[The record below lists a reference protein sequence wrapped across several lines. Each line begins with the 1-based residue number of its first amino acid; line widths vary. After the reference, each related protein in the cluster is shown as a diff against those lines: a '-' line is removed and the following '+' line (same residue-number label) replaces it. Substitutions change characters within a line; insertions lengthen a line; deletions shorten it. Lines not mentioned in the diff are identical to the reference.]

1 MANFDI
7 LAMLRVIYPVFGWVG
22 GLTIL
27 LGCLLSARAYR
38 GKDGERYSFRNH
50 YISELGEVGVS
61 RLAAIFNTGMIIGG
75 VFFIIM
81 MTGLGLTLNSIW
93 GKLAMV
99 SGIIA
104 GIFCSLVG
112 VFPMDKIKPH
122 SFVAMS
128 YFRMG
133 LLTALLFTISIFVQP
148 AADRRI
154 PLFVNIFG
162 ILALISYA
170 VFLVAIGR
178 ASRKSKEEVDVLD
191 TSETRSRPKFWV
203 IPFLE
208 WMVFFT
214 TLLWFLILA
223 VS

>member
-1 MANFDI
+1 MDI
-7 LAMLRVIYPVFGWVG
+7 TTLVNSLRVVYPLFGWLG

-50 YISELGEVGVS
+50 YISELGEVEVS
-61 RLAAIFNTGMIIGG
+61 RLAVVFNAGMIIGG
-75 VFFIIM
+75 VFFVIM
-81 MTGLGLTLNSIW
+81 MAGLGLALNGIW

-122 SFVAMS
+122 SFVAMT

-133 LLTALLFTISIFVQP
+133 LLTALLFTIAIFVQP

-162 ILALISYA
+162 ILALTSYA
-170 VFLVAIGR
+170 VFLIVIGW
-178 ASRKSKEEVDVLD
+178 ADRKNKEEIDVLD
-191 TSETRSRPKFWV
+191 TSETKSRPKFWV

-208 WMVFFT
+208 WVVFFT